1 MEKQQDY
8 FKNLLSFYNIKHIFI
23 SNSLVSFSRIRR
35 LYGLVKYNPKKYLY
49 SNVLFFGAY
58 NNSDVSI
65 IHHHKGNR
73 FIMFGGTDC
82 DESHE
87 YHKSITKYIK
97 RLPKTIFISIST
109 DIEIRLKN
117 IYNIKSQKC
126 YLNLVDKNIFKPV
139 ENKGDSIYV
148 YGGSNTKN
156 KFKNSIY
163 NLDLINKIKEK
174 LKDKYKFICSWENWA
189 NYDEL
194 PNVYS
199 KCFIGLRLTKKDGNA
214 NTVQEFEAMNI
225 PIVHNLSTYGL
236 KWKNIDDIINHI
248 NECYDK
254 RNSTKKKDEG
264 LLTLNDFNVFNI
276 VKSNINGRGGDQINE
291 RNYVENLKNNNKT
304 VFINNEF
311 YCGDKN
317 LNPEITLIRDNKIY
331 INNNNFYHVIPYKK
345 DVSGNYFITKSLYK
359 CLKNKHKLLV
369 PHVFSEDERLDI
381 LNKPVFY
388 QEQKVYK
395 KNYVW
400 LDKNGIK
407 KLRKKYYTDNQ
418 TVICLSGRIAINCY
432 PYSIIEAIKL
442 LRKQN
447 YDIQLLI
454 LGEIKCNYWRL
465 TREQYL
471 EITSLNWVKS
481 FFVEKKDVLS
491 YYRICDVL
499 AYSYFDF
506 CANVCGSNKMK
517 EFLLC
522 DKPILSP
529 RGLERENELGKN
541 YPGFYNSV
549 STVTIPPICLT
560 KKYLNQPSECLNL
573 YNKYILPYLNSDYF
587 KKEISQIINILRNII
602 NLTKRNIAE
611 KIERPKP
618 TKAVS
623 RSGLFISN
631 NTTTKTTK
639 MDQEKEKQNN
649 IKMNIPLGLPF

>member
-1 MEKQQDY
+1 MEKQQLY
-8 FKNLLSFYNIKHIFI
+8 FKNLLSFYKIKYVFI
-23 SNSLVSFSRIRR
+23 SDSLVSFSRIKK
-35 LYGLVKYNPKKYLY
+35 LYGLITYNPKIHK
-49 SNVLFFGAY
+49 NANTLFFGAY
-58 NNSDVSI
+58 NMSDISI
-65 IHHHKGNR
+65 IYHHKGYR

-97 RLPKTIFISIST
+97 RLPKTIFISISD
-109 DIEIRLKN
+109 DIENRLKN

-148 YGGSNTKN
+148 YCGSNTKN
-156 KFKNSIY
+156 KFKNSVY

-276 VKSNINGRGGDQINE
+276 VKSNINGSGGDQINE
-291 RNYVENLKNNNKT
+291 RNYAENLKNNNKT

-317 LNPEITLIRDNKIY
+317 LNPEITLIRDNNNSNKY
-331 INNNNFYHVIPYKK
+331 NNNFYHVIPYKK

-359 CLKNKHKLLV
+359 CLKSKHKLLV

-400 LDKNGIK
+400 LDKNAIDK
-407 KLRKKYYTDNQ
+407 FRKKFYTKNQ
-418 TVICLSGRIAINCY
+418 IVICLSGRIAMNCY
-432 PYSIIEAIKL
+432 PYSIIAAIKL
-442 LRKQN
+442 LRKEN
-447 YDIQLLI
+447 YDFQLLI

-471 EITSLNWVKS
+471 EIKSLNWVKNL
-481 FFVEKKDVLS
+481 FVEKKDVLT

-499 AYSYFDF
+499 AFSYLDF
-506 CANVCGSNKMK
+506 CTHVGGSNKMK
-517 EFLLC
+517 EYLLC
-522 DKPILSP
+522 DKPILCP
-529 RGLERENELGKN
+529 RGLEREDELGKN
-541 YPGFYNSV
+541 YPGFYNSI
-549 STVTIPPICLT
+549 SCITIPPLVWT
-560 KKYLNQPSECLNL
+560 KKYLKQPSHSLNQ
-573 YNKYILPYLNSDYF
+573 YKKYVLPYLNSDYF
-587 KKEISQIINILRNII
+587 KKETSQIVNILRNII
-602 NLTKRNIAE
+602 NLTKRNI
-611 KIERPKP
+611 
-618 TKAVS
+618 TKRNITKRNTAKKLVRD
-623 RSGLFISN
+623 RSYQ
-631 NTTTKTTK
+631 KK
-639 MDQEKEKQNN
+639 KEEKEKKHNV
-649 IKMNIPLGLPF
+649 KMKFPLGLPF

>member
-8 FKNLLSFYNIKHIFI
+8 FKNLLSFYNIKHVFI
-23 SNSLVSFSRIRR
+23 SNSLLSFSRIKK
-35 LYGLVKYNPKKYLY
+35 LYSLITYNPKIHKYA
-49 SNVLFFGAY
+49 NTLFFGAY
-58 NNSDVSI
+58 DFSDFSI
-65 IHHHKGNR
+65 IYHHKGNR

-87 YHKSITKYIK
+87 WHKYITNHIR
-97 RLPKTIFISIST
+97 RLPKTIFISIS
-109 DIEIRLKN
+109 DNIETRLKN

-139 ENKGDSIYV
+139 EKKGDSIYV
-148 YGGSNTKN
+148 YCGSNTKN
-156 KFKNSIY
+156 KFKNSVY

-254 RNSTKKKDEG
+254 RNSTKKTEDI
-264 LLTLNDFNVFNI
+264 LTLNDFNVFNI
-276 VKSNINGRGGDQINE
+276 VKSNINGSGGDQINE

-317 LNPEITLIRDNKIY
+317 LNPEITIIRDN
-331 INNNNFYHVIPYKK
+331 INNNYYNSFYHVIPYKK

-369 PHVFSEDERLDI
+369 PHVFSQDERLDI

-418 TVICLSGRIAINCY
+418 LVICLSGRLAMDCY
-432 PYSIIEAIKL
+432 PYSIIQAIKS
-442 LRKQN
+442 LRNKKF
-447 YDIQLLI
+447 DVQLLI

-471 EITSLNWVKS
+471 EITSLNWVKNL
-481 FFVEKKDVLS
+481 FVEKKDVLS

-522 DKPILSP
+522 DKPILCS

-549 STVTIPPICLT
+549 STVTIPPLCLT
-560 KKYLNQPSECLNL
+560 KKYLNQPSECLNQ
-573 YNKYILPYLNSDYF
+573 YKKYVLPYLNSDHF
-587 KKEISQIINILRNII
+587 KKEISQVINILRNII
-602 NLTKRNIAE
+602 TLTKTDIAE
-611 KIERPKP
+611 KQVNRDMK
-618 TKAVS
+618 V
-623 RSGLFISN
+623 
-631 NTTTKTTK
+631 
-639 MDQEKEKQNN
+639 EKENN
-649 IKMNIPLGLPF
+649 IKMKFSLGLPF